1 MATEADP
8 AFLETATVFL
18 GAAVLAVPIFKR
30 AGLGSVIGYLAAGA
44 LIGPY
49 GFALVAD
56 VETVV
61 GFAEFGVVLLL
72 FVIGLELRLS
82 RLWRLRYEIFGLGL
96 AQVLVTAGLL
106 FPVLQL
112 AGFGWKAALVIGSA
126 LSLSSTAFA
135 VQLLRERGD
144 LTRPYGD
151 RSFSILLFQ
160 DLAIVPLLAMI
171 AILAPYARGD
181 ALDPENAMIAV
192 GALVALVLV
201 VRYGMGPMLTVI
213 ARSKSD
219 EVFTAAALLV
229 VIGSALAMHAVGLSM
244 AMGAFVAG
252 VLMAD
257 TEYRHQLEA
266 DIEPF
271 RGLLLGLFFMGFGM
285 SVDWGLV
292 AGAWWVVLGGALGL
306 FALKGA
312 ALYGLSRLMR
322 SDHFDAVRI
331 AATLGQGG
339 EFAFVMFAAAAS
351 DLVID
356 RLDASILSAVVTLSM
371 VLTPFALKL
380 ADRQR
385 PRDEDDEAADPHALE
400 EAANTSILVAGFGRV
415 GQVVAR
421 IMRMRGYDVTVID
434 NSTRLIRMGASMGAT
449 VYYGDARRLDVLK
462 MAGAAEADMIFLCID
477 DRDGAKAAVEKI
489 RHAFPEAV
497 ILADTY
503 DRFSEVEL
511 REAGAHEVVRETFES
526 AVELARRGLHRMGDG
541 DVAEELLEEFR
552 RRDQEL
558 ARLQTQ
564 YGVQEGLQK
573 LREKYTLDQPG

>member
-18 GAAVLAVPIFKR
+18 GAAVMAVPIFKR

-49 GFALVAD
+49 GLALVAD
-56 VETVV
+56 VQTVV

-82 RLWRLRYEIFGLGL
+82 RLWRMRYEIFGLGL
-96 AQVLVTAGLL
+96 AQVVVTGALL
-106 FPVLQL
+106 FPVLRMT
-112 AGFGWKAALVIGSA
+112 GFGWKAALVIGSA
-126 LSLSSTAFA
+126 LALSSTAFA
-135 VQLLRERGD
+135 IQLLRERGD
-144 LTRPYGD
+144 LSRPYGD

-160 DLAIVPLLAMI
+160 DLAIVPLLALI
-171 AILAPYARGD
+171 AILAPFARGD
-181 ALDPENAMIAV
+181 ALDLENGAIALGAV
-192 GALVALVLV
+192 AALVVV
-201 VRYGMGPMLTVI
+201 VRYGMGPLLTVI
-213 ARSKSD
+213 ARSKAD

-244 AMGAFVAG
+244 AMGAFIAG

-257 TEYRHQLEA
+257 TEFRHQLET

-292 AGAWWVVLGGALGL
+292 AGAWWVVLGGAFGL
-306 FALKGA
+306 FAVKGA
-312 ALYGLSRLMR
+312 ALYGLSRVAR

-351 DLVID
+351 NLLID
-356 RLDASILSAVVTLSM
+356 RFEASILSAIVTLSM

-385 PRDEDDEAADPHALE
+385 PKEEEGEADAGALE
-400 EAANTSILVAGFGRV
+400 DAPNTRILVAGFGRV

-421 IMRMRGYDVTVID
+421 VMRMRGYDVTVID

-462 MAGAAEADMIFLCID
+462 MAGAANADMIFLCID

-489 RHAFPEAV
+489 RHAFPDAL

-541 DVAEELLEEFR
+541 DVASDLIEEFR
-552 RRDQEL
+552 RRDAEL

-564 YGVQEGLQK
+564 YGIQEGLQK

>member
-18 GAAVLAVPIFKR
+18 GAAVMAVPIFKR

-49 GFALVAD
+49 GLALVAD
-56 VETVV
+56 VQTVV

-72 FVIGLELRLS
+72 FVIGLELRLG
-82 RLWRLRYEIFGLGL
+82 RLWRMRYEIFGLGL
-96 AQVLVTAGLL
+96 AQVLLTGALL
-106 FPVLQL
+106 FPVLRM
-112 AGFGWKAALVIGSA
+112 AGFGWKPALVIGSA
-126 LSLSSTAFA
+126 LALSSTAFA

-144 LTRPYGD
+144 LSRPYGD
-151 RSFSILLFQ
+151 RAFSILLFQ

-181 ALDPENAMIAV
+181 GLQLENVALALGAV
-192 GALVALVLV
+192 AALVLV
-201 VRYGMGPMLTVI
+201 VRYGMGPLLTVI
-213 ARSKSD
+213 ARSKAD

-244 AMGAFVAG
+244 AMGAFIAG

-257 TEYRHQLEA
+257 TEFRHQLET

-292 AGAWWVVLGGALGL
+292 VDAWWVVLGGAFGL
-306 FALKGA
+306 FAAKGL
-312 ALYGLSRLMR
+312 ALYLLSRIGR

-339 EFAFVMFAAAAS
+339 EFAFVMFSAAVAN
-351 DLVID
+351 LLID
-356 RLDASILSAVVTLSM
+356 REQGSILSAIVTLSM

-385 PRDEDDEAADPHALE
+385 PKEEDGEADPHALE
-400 EAANTSILVAGFGRV
+400 EAPNTRILVAGFGRV

-421 IMRMRGYDVTVID
+421 VMRMRGYDVTVID

-462 MAGAAEADMIFLCID
+462 MAGAGQADMIFLCID

-489 RHAFPEAV
+489 RHAFPEAL

-541 DVAEELLEEFR
+541 DVAADLIEEFR
-552 RRDQEL
+552 RRDAEL

>member
-1 MATEADP
+1 MAAGTDP
-8 AFLETATVFL
+8 NFLQTAAVFL
-18 GAAVLAVPIFKR
+18 GAAVVAVPLFKKL
-30 AGLGSVIGYLAAGA
+30 GLGSVIGYLAAGA
-44 LIGPY
+44 AIGPF
-49 GFALVAD
+49 GLGLVSE
-56 VETVV
+56 VETVI

-72 FVIGLELRLS
+72 FVIGLELRPA
-82 RLWRLRYEIFGLGL
+82 RLWRLRVEIFGLGL
-96 AQVLVTAGLL
+96 AQVAITGALI
-106 FPVLQL
+106 FPVLRL
-112 AGFGWKAALVIGSA
+112 AGFGWRGALVIGLA
-126 LSLSSTAFA
+126 LALSSTAFA

-151 RSFSILLFQ
+151 RAFSILLFQ
-160 DLAIVPLLAMI
+160 DLAIVPLLALI
-171 AILAPYARGD
+171 AILAPFARGD
-181 ALDPENAMIAV
+181 ALELETAAIALGV
-192 GALVALVLV
+192 LAALVLAL
-201 VRYGMGPMLTVI
+201 RYGMGPLLTLI
-213 ARSKSD
+213 ARTKAD

-229 VIGSALAMHAVGLSM
+229 VIGASLAMHAVGLSM
-244 AMGAFVAG
+244 AMGAFIAG
-252 VLMAD
+252 VLMAE
-257 TEYRHQLEA
+257 TEFRHQLET

-285 SVDWGLV
+285 TVDWTLV
-292 AGAWWVVLGGALGL
+292 AANWWIVIGGAFGL

-312 ALYGLSRLMR
+312 TLYALARLMK

-339 EFAFVMFAAAAS
+339 EFAFVMFSAAAANFLLT
-351 DLVID
+351 DQ
-356 RLDASILSAVVTLSM
+356 RASLLSAVVTLSM

-385 PRDEDDEAADPHALE
+385 PKEEEGEGDPHALE
-400 EAANTSILVAGFGRV
+400 EAPNTRILVAGFGRV

-421 IMRMRGYDVTVID
+421 VMRLRGYDVTVID
-434 NSTRLIRMGASMGAT
+434 NSPRLIRMGASMGAT

-462 MAGAAEADMIFLCID
+462 SAGAAQCDMIFLCID

-489 RHAFPEAV
+489 HAAFPQAV

-503 DRFSEVEL
+503 DRFSEWEL

-541 DVAEELLEEFR
+541 GVAEELIEEFR
-552 RRDQEL
+552 KRDAEL

-573 LREKYTLDQPG
+573 LREKYTLDSPG